1 MRAQFELLSA
11 IRDRLSE
18 AHVAVMTIRDVKA
31 QATELGDRAVRLGM
45 GDGLKTKAKALGDK
59 LTAIEMKLINPDIKG
74 LEDDLNYPP
83 RLDHDLTFLAGVVG
97 SADRAPTASSRKM
110 YDDLAQRLGA
120 IRAELKGVLDGDLA
134 DFNRAVQTAGVPPV
148 AASPKIER

>member
-1 MRAQFELLSA
+1 
-11 IRDRLSE
+11 
-18 AHVAVMTIRDVKA
+18 
-31 QATELGDRAVRLGM
+31 
-45 GDGLKTKAKALGDK
+45 
-59 LTAIEMKLINPDIKG
+59 
-74 LEDDLNYPP
+74 
-83 RLDHDLTFLAGVVG
+83 
-97 SADRAPTASSRKM
+97 M